1 MDRES
6 LAPYTNREQAAVK
19 HALLK
24 CYLERL
30 IMITAQRTFDRIA
43 YIDAFAGPWKST
55 RDDLSDTS
63 PGLAISTMESCR
75 VQLARQF
82 RRSVQFRALFVEKDP
97 ASFERLKDFTDKRS
111 TDQIKIETIN
121 EDFAQ
126 STNTVARW
134 IRDDEMTFVLIDPTG
149 WKDVI
154 APKVLAPLL
163 CKARVE
169 MLINVMWNFINLA
182 MAHESQQE
190 NLNEIV
196 GKRFEELPLESIEK
210 GENFMRAYLGR
221 LKTFADDKDAET
233 RLRAALFPVEFPQQN
248 RVFYYLA
255 YVTHHAKGM
264 ITFLQESERAAKS
277 QKEIK
282 FVVRQQKREDKSGI
296 SDLFGDAID
305 PENVRD
311 RGREWVARTKWLTL
325 LPHINSELVVNA
337 KVIADVAEECGCL
350 ISPLQEALRE
360 LIREG
365 IVTNLDAKKPRPKN
379 VVDYDKSETLKRIK

>member
-43 YIDAFAGPWKST
+43 YIDAFAGPWKSA

-75 VQLARQF
+75 VQLAKQF

-97 ASFERLKDFTDKRS
+97 ASFGRLKDFTDKRS
-111 TDQIKIETIN
+111 TDQVKIETIN

-255 YVTHHAKGM
+255 YVTHHVKGM

-325 LPHINSELVVNA
+325 LPDINSELVVNA
-337 KVIADVAEECGCL
+337 KVIADMAEECGCL
-350 ISPLQEALRE
+350 INPLQEALRE

-379 VVDYDKSETLKRIK
+379 VVDYDKSERLKRIK